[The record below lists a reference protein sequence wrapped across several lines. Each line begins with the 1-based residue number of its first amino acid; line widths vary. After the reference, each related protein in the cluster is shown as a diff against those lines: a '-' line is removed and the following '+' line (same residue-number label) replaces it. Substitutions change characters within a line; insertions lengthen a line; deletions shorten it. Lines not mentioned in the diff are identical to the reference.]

1 MLTPGSRNWPLI
13 FPDSKNDFSQKF
25 GAILFACVLL
35 IEASSDEGFKL
46 SAEIKGQDNNLGF
59 LLKAQGLY
67 ENLELLAKAKG
78 LDANLRPLA
87 AAKGLDDNLELPEN
101 AKGKNRSFGLPVKVI
116 GLDGSPRLPPKAKG
130 RDDGILIRCNGK
142 KIPLDDTSAGHPA
155 IVQSPNYPDNYPV
168 GIW

>member
-1 MLTPGSRNWPLI
+1 MLPPSSRNWHRI
-13 FPDSKNDFSQKF
+13 FPNSKKDFSQKF

-35 IEASSDEGFKL
+35 IEASSDEGLTL
-46 SAEIKGQDNNLGF
+46 SAEIKGQDLGF
-59 LLKAQGLY
+59 LTKAQGLNK
-67 ENLELLAKAKG
+67 NLELLAKAKG
-78 LDANLRPLA
+78 LNANLRPLA

-101 AKGKNRSFGLPVKVI
+101 DKGQNRSFGLPVKVI
-116 GLDGSPRLPPKAKG
+116 GLDGSPRLPVKAKG

-142 KIPLDDTSAGHPA
+142 KIPLDDTSVGHPA